1 MLIYRTSKPRRIPSC
16 RFNPPKRRKGRFIE
30 SPFLL
35 CCFSYSQSNQPREAV
50 QQKQG
55 VHLTHLAIFK
65 SVTHRADGVGI
76 AGVDAAVED
85 VCGGV
90 GLRAA
95 AARRALLLLLV
106 AGGGVVA
113 GARVELKG
121 AQVPPA
127 NRTPIVN

>member
-1 MLIYRTSKPRRIPSC
+1 MK
-16 RFNPPKRRKGRFIE
+16 
-30 SPFLL
+30 
-35 CCFSYSQSNQPREAV
+35 
-50 QQKQG
+50 
-55 VHLTHLAIFK
+55 LAILK

-76 AGVDAAVED
+76 AGVDAVED

-90 GLRAA
+90 GLRAG

-127 NRTPIVN
+127 NRTPIVIWNLIKIYDECKNMLTCLCKRTRCWKRHLRRRGASSQTNWSPVFGRSC

>member
-1 MLIYRTSKPRRIPSC
+1 MLIYRTSKPPRIPSC
-16 RFNPPKRRKGRFIE
+16 RFYPPHRYTTK
-30 SPFLL
+30 
-35 CCFSYSQSNQPREAV
+35 
-50 QQKQG
+50 
-55 VHLTHLAIFK
+55 LAILK
-65 SVTHRADGVGI
+65 SVTHRADGVGV
-76 AGVDAAVED
+76 AGVDAVED

-113 GARVELKG
+113 RARVKLEG

-127 NRTPIVN
+127 NRTPIVIWNLLIKIYDE